1 MKSKYL
7 AIIIVVAFI
16 VVAAVSNSEAAV
28 KITVTQT
35 ADKITIMGYKGKK
48 ITSDKFALSNDGW
61 YIIKVSYTGVDASIC
76 QLSLVTQKMITDQ
89 ETVAGSLTNWMGP
102 NMTEKIRSKGSA
114 NSEDYMIYVENSGGP
129 WTIEI
134 LKNPKPAP
142 LSSNTTFS
150 NTTFSDTTDKVT
162 PFFNLNKGSATF
174 TMHQKL
180 KGQFSMRLEVA
191 LYDANTGK
199 IVSDLCH
206 NDASPTL
213 EATTDIPEAG
223 TYILEVSG
231 GDSWNVSYKQ

>member
-7 AIIIVVAFI
+7 AIIVVVAFI
-16 VVAAVSNSEAAV
+16 VAAVASKSEAAV
-28 KITVTQT
+28 KISVTQT
-35 ADKITIMGYKGKK
+35 ADKITIAGYKGNK
-48 ITSDKFALSNDGW
+48 IASDKFALSNDGW
-61 YIIKVSYTGVDASIC
+61 YIIKVSYTGADASIC

-89 ETVAGSLTNWMGP
+89 ETVVGSLTNWMGP
-102 NMTEKIRSKGSA
+102 NTTEKIRSKGSA
-114 NSEDYMIYVENSGGP
+114 NSEDYMIYVENVGGP

-134 LKNPKPAP
+134 LKNPKPTL
-142 LSSNTTFS
+142 LSSKTI
-150 NTTFSDTTDKVT
+150 FSDTTDKVT

-213 EATTDIPEAG
+213 EATADIPEAG
-223 TYILEVSG
+223 SYILEVSG
-231 GDSWNVSYKQ
+231 GDSWDVSYKQ